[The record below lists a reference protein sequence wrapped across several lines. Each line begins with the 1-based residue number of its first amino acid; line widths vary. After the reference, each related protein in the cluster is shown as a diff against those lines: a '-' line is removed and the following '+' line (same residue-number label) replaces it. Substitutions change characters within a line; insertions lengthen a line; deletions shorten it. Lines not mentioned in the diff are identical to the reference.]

1 METTRMSQAD
11 PRAQAAT
18 IAGPSARRP
27 AQVAAAEIPGIQGL
41 TMLAVGVVIIAALFL
56 GREVLIPIVLAVLL
70 SFVLVPLVGLLQRIH
85 LPRVPAV
92 LLAVVL
98 ALGVILALGGLIGT
112 QLASLVSDIPQYE
125 TTIQPKIESLRKLT
139 IGRMSEMMGNL
150 GREMDNAGV
159 KPPAPAN
166 AAKNTADPRPIP
178 VEVHSPNPSPLD
190 LARRILEPVLSPL
203 ATAGI
208 VFVVAIFIL
217 LQQEDLRDR
226 LIRLFGS
233 SDLHRTTMAMDEAAR
248 RLSKYFLTQLAI
260 NAGFGLLIG
269 LGLTLVGVPSPALW
283 GVIAAL
289 LRFVPYVGSTISAVF
304 PILLAAAVDPGWTTA
319 IETGVLFLVLETV
332 TGQIV
337 EPMVYGHS
345 TGLSPFAV
353 IIAAI
358 FWGWL
363 WGGIGLILSTP
374 LTLCLV
380 VLGRHVSRLEFLDVL
395 LGDRPALTP
404 VENFYQR
411 MLSGDAEE
419 TLRQAEALL
428 KERSLSSYYDEVA
441 IPGLKLAANDAIRGV
456 LTEAQ
461 LARLQGVVDELISDL
476 AHHGNLEPSS
486 DATGDVVV
494 APPHAERDLRHQA
507 PPARMAPAMETR
519 GAAWRSPAPVLCIA
533 RNGPLDREVA
543 TILAQL
549 LERHGLGARVVGSEE
564 VAQAAIA
571 QIDTTQVAMICVVFL
586 ESNNSSVRLRY
597 LLRRLRQYF
606 GPVPIS
612 AGLWPTD
619 DSDPE
624 EQQRR
629 EAVAAEF
636 NVASLHAAVEACLD
650 AVHASVV
657 QQPVPVNA

>member
-1 METTRMSQAD
+1 MSQAD
-11 PRAQAAT
+11 SRARTET

-27 AQVAAAEIPGIQGL
+27 AQVPAAEIPGIQGL

-70 SFVLVPLVGLLQRIH
+70 SFVLVPLVALLQRIH
-85 LPRVPAV
+85 LPKVPAV

-112 QLASLVSDIPQYE
+112 QLAELVSDIPRYE
-125 TTIQPKIESLRKLT
+125 TTIQPKVESLRKLT
-139 IGRMSEMMGNL
+139 IGRMSEMMRSL
-150 GREMDNAGV
+150 GHEMDNAGST
-159 KPPAPAN
+159 KPAAPTG
-166 AAKNTADPRPIP
+166 AAAGADSTRPIP
-178 VEVHSPNPSPLD
+178 VEVHSPNPSPLE
-190 LARRILEPVLSPL
+190 LAQRILEPVLSPL
-203 ATAGI
+203 ATTGI
-208 VFVVAIFIL
+208 VFIVAIFIL
-217 LQQEDLRDR
+217 LQREDLRDR

-248 RLSKYFLTQLAI
+248 RLSKYFLTQLSI

-269 LGLTLVGVPSPALW
+269 LGLMLIGVPSPALW

-289 LRFVPYVGSTISAVF
+289 LRFVPYVGSLISAAF
-304 PILLAAAVDPGWTTA
+304 PVLLGAAVDPGWSTA
-319 IETGVLFLVLETV
+319 IEAGVLFLVLETV

-411 MLSGDAEE
+411 MLSGDADE
-419 TLRQAEALL
+419 TLRQAETLL
-428 KERSLSSYYDEVA
+428 KDRSLSSYYDEVA

-461 LARLQGVVDELISDL
+461 LARLQNAVEELVNDL
-476 AHHGNLEPSS
+476 AHHDDVEPSAEAS
-486 DATGDVVV
+486 SDVVV
-494 APPHAERDLRHQA
+494 APPPAERELHHKAA
-507 PPARMAPAMETR
+507 PGRTAPTAETR
-519 GAAWRSPAPVLCIA
+519 GSVWRSAAPVLCIA

-543 TILAQL
+543 MILAQL
-549 LERHGLGARVVGSEE
+549 LQRHGLGARVVGSEE
-564 VAQAAIA
+564 VAQAAIS
-571 QIDTTQVAMICVVFL
+571 QMDPSQVAMICVVFL

-624 EQQRR
+624 DQQRR
-629 EAVAAEF
+629 VAVAAEF
-636 NVASLHAAVEACLD
+636 NVASLHDTVEACLD
-650 AVHASVV
+650 AVHASTVE
-657 QQPVPVNA
+657 QPVPVNA

>member
-1 METTRMSQAD
+1 MSQAD

-41 TMLAVGVVIIAALFL
+41 TMLAVGVVIVAALFL

-70 SFVLVPLVGLLQRIH
+70 SFVLVPLVALLQRIH

-98 ALGVILALGGLIGT
+98 ALGVILALGGLIGA
-112 QLASLVSDIPQYE
+112 QLANLVSDIPRYE
-125 TTIQPKIESLRKLT
+125 TTIQPKVASLRRLT
-139 IGRMSEMMGNL
+139 IGRMSEMMGSL
-150 GREMDNAGV
+150 GREMDNAGSA

-166 AAKNTADPRPIP
+166 AAANTADSARPIP

-203 ATAGI
+203 ATTGI

-260 NAGFGLLIG
+260 NAAFGLLIG

-289 LRFVPYVGSTISAVF
+289 LRFVPYVGSSISAVF

-319 IETGVLFLVLETV
+319 IEAGVLFLVMETV

-419 TLRQAEALL
+419 TLRQAETLL
-428 KERSLSSYYDEVA
+428 KDRSLSSYYDEVA

-461 LARLQGVVDELISDL
+461 LARLQGGVDELISDL
-476 AHHGNLEPSS
+476 AHHGNAEPSS
-486 DATGDVVV
+486 NATEGAVV
-494 APPHAERDLRHQA
+494 APPHAERDLHHQVPPRRVA
-507 PPARMAPAMETR
+507 PTMESR
-519 GAAWRSPAPVLCIA
+519 GVAWRSPTPVLCIA

-564 VAQAAIA
+564 MAQAAIA
-571 QIDTTQVAMICVVFL
+571 QIDPTQVAMICVVFL
-586 ESNNSSVRLRY
+586 ESNNSSIRLRY

-636 NVASLHAAVEACLD
+636 NVASLHATVEACLD
-650 AVHASVV
+650 AVHASAAP
-657 QQPVPVNA
+657 QPVPVNA